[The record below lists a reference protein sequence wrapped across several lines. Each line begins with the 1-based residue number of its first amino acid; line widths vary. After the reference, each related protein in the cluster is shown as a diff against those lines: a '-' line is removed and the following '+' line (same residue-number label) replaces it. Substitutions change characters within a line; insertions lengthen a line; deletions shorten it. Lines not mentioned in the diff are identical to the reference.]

1 MATSVKKSVKEMA
14 KDYYPNLWSIERLK
28 TLVKAGKI
36 SADDF
41 KEITGEDYTE

>member
-14 KDYYPNLWSIERLK
+14 KNYYPNLWSIERLK
-28 TLVKAGKI
+28 ILVRAGKL

-41 KEITGEDYTE
+41 KEIAEEDYTE